1 MTLPYYK
8 VYNCFPSF
16 GSTFIQN
23 GVVTPNPLPN
33 YGSMGDHLQDYFD
46 NRMGE
51 TPAGGVGNLV
61 AFLGSEKSLTS
72 IHQDSLTGMAN
83 NLSTS
88 YGITTGTVGYALL
101 DFRGD
106 SWKYLVGDGII
117 GPSNMTNSPIYDSV
131 KSSAVSILN
140 HFNNQY
146 PNIKWSYAGLP
157 NIPQFTT
164 FAPTAGS
171 SFSWSPSLTNSGI
184 TNSHWDASHPTGPAY
199 GEVFSDWEHT
209 PTELKTFYKNQSINR
224 VKDILDVSG
233 WMCPDIN
240 PTISALSTF
249 GYFMFPLKGLHI
261 HTREVVSSASDY
273 SSSQNREFRVM
284 PLVCSLY
291 RSRESHVFDS
301 ALTGSG
307 AYFTNMT
314 YAEGASG
321 TVLEVYNGFTGNTV
335 DAADDTIPESAMKAG
350 MLEPAAFAGADGFVY
365 QDQMPILIDLACT
378 GATQADDRMTQ
389 AVSRARKYISN
400 TVYGTNNISTIPW
413 TTRADEVK
421 GYISYNVTAKLLTT
435 ISESIPVGD
444 PSWKILA
451 AENGVKTPD
460 ESEGVTGY
468 RSAYWDKNS
477 PLTDTQSFTIPPS
490 NLVDCG
496 GCGGGGDPGTEIGA
510 CCDGEGGCVD
520 GLTVDAC
527 VGGSNTTYVW
537 YKNSRCVDSDLANSS
552 LCAPICECCTR
563 TGCAGKMMKE
573 QCIAQGGS
581 CVAKTPANPEGIC
594 NTDATKLG
602 GANCCINTSI
612 CVQTCKGPIS
622 GCTSKTCK
630 RYHLPFNTCKCND
643 TDEDGEI
650 DPDLRVSCPSIVCS
664 GQCVPLC
671 GTYTFFDSVLWA
683 CCANDVCQNSNQNGQ
698 FCPMVT
704 CSSSCT
710 DTCDQPPVTILP
722 PSGGSEWTEEE
733 KTQYW
738 LNTLDI
744 DLRTEVIEELTNIFG
759 YEIISTENSGGVM
772 SITSVTKPFRQKSA
786 VLNSL
791 NYYMQMLPDENVSY
805 MNLIQ
810 NYKLGLVGS
819 AGGDGYMFQPYN
831 HNIVA
836 RIQSEFAFDRFLLLN
851 SYA

>member
-468 RSAYWDKNS
+468 RSAYWESNS
-477 PLTDTQSFTIPPS
+477 PSTEPQQFTTPSQS
-490 NLVDCG
+490 LVDCL
-496 GCGGGGDPGTEIGA
+496 CTPPKIGA
-510 CCDGEGGCVD
+510 CCKDDGCADNVSDVDCSNLGGSFEENTLCSA
-520 GLTVDAC
+520 L
-527 VGGSNTTYVW
+527 SNTTG
-537 YKNSRCVDSDLANSS
+537 
-552 LCAPICECCTR
+552 CAPFCECCTR
-563 TGCAGKMMKE
+563 TGCAGRMTMA
-573 QCIAQGGS
+573 QCISQGGG
-581 CVAKTPANPEGIC
+581 CVSKTIDNPDGIC
-594 NTDATKLG
+594 NTNPNILG
-602 GANCCINTSI
+602 GVNCCVNKNY
-612 CVQTCKGPIS
+612 CLVTCTGPTVECPS
-622 GCTSKTCK
+622 GKTCR
-630 RYHLPFNTCKCND
+630 RYYLADYSCKCQD
-643 TDEDGEI
+643 TDNDGEI
-650 DPDLRVSCPSIVCS
+650 DPDLRITCPPIAC
-664 GQCVPLC
+664 GAKCLKQCDTL
-671 GTYTFFDSVLWA
+671 TYFEGILHA
-683 CCANDVCQNSNQNGQ
+683 CCSNDVCLNSNSNAGVCQ
-698 FCPMVT
+698 FFGCPDT
-704 CSSSCT
+704 GCRDSCAT
-710 DTCDQPPVTILP
+710 PPNPILP
-722 PSGGSEWTEEE
+722 PSGGTEWSANE
-733 KTQYW
+733 KTQYF
-738 LNTLDI
+738 LNNLDI
-744 DLRTEVIEELTNIFG
+744 DMRTEVIEEMTNIFG
-759 YEIISTENSGGVM
+759 YEIISAENSAGIM
-772 SITSVTKPFRQKSA
+772 SVTSVTQPFRQKSA

-791 NYYMQMLPDENVSY
+791 NYYMQRLPNENVSY

-819 AGGDGYMFQPYN
+819 AGGVGDIFQPYN